1 MSVNSY
7 SGFQPLQEIWLG
19 DCYPTSFYDNL
30 ESETKDAFVK
40 ITEMTKNDL
49 NLLQKKLETFGVVV
63 QRPEFKNDPTLYTN
77 DKGYLRKPPIVPRD
91 ENLTLGDTFYHLR
104 NHYKVDPWKTHVDK
118 LKENGKVIES
128 NDGGLACLNT
138 PSIVRLGKD
147 IVVDWG
153 PHKDWWHLIAPTIM
167 EWSKDYRVQI
177 NLKNTDTY
185 GHSDG
190 IFCPVA
196 PGVIVSTFYNKE
208 YSKTFPDW
216 DIYYLDEPTMADYNC
231 NWFIDDNEIMKNAKF
246 NSHLEKF
253 ARDWIGNIRETVF
266 EVNMLVIDE
275 KNVLAIAENEKLF
288 NWLNKKGINV
298 HLVDFKTRSFW
309 DGGLHCLTC
318 DINRDGGKQDYF
330 PSRPKFNYLEWIN

>member
-7 SGFQPLQEIWLG
+7 SGFQPLKEIWLG
-19 DCYPTSFYDNL
+19 DCYPSSFYDNL
-30 ESETKDAFVK
+30 ESHTKDAFVK
-40 ITEMTKNDL
+40 ITEMTKKDL
-49 NLLQKKLETFGVVV
+49 DLLQKKLETFGVVV
-63 QRPEFKNDPTLYTN
+63 RRPEFENDPTLYTN

-91 ENLTLGDTFYHLR
+91 ENLTLGETFYHLR
-104 NHYKVDPWKTHVDK
+104 NYYKVDPWKTHVDK

-147 IVVDWG
+147 IIVDWG
-153 PHKDWWHLIAPTIM
+153 PHKEWWHLIAPIIM
-167 EWSKDYRVQI
+167 EWSKDYRVQV
-177 NLKNTDTY
+177 NLKNDDTF

-216 DIYYLDEPTMADYNC
+216 DIYYLEEPSMADYNC
-231 NWFIDDNEIMKNAKF
+231 NWFIDDKEIMSSARF
-246 NSHLEKF
+246 NSHLENF

-288 NWLNKKGINV
+288 NWLDKKGINV
-298 HLVDFKTRSFW
+298 HLIDFKTRSFW

-318 DINRDGGKQDYF
+318 DINRKGGKQDYF